1 MAIGFKKFI
10 VGGAENTES
19 VIDYLA
25 DPQARGDYYS
35 EGGQAV
41 LRWLATPRLQ
51 RLFGLGGPLV
61 LGRTRMRML
70 LEGRHPVSGEPI
82 RRWGPNGTVVGAIDV
97 TLSPAPKSVSVLWAL
112 ADREMRHEIERM
124 VWLSADFA
132 IAALMR
138 KPLVRQ
144 RFGRGKNDVR
154 HEAMADIVGV
164 QTLHTTARLSERG
177 DGVPDPQLHVHSLLM
192 GAVDAT
198 GRLRA
203 LDSRQMMIHQREIDA
218 RASATLAEMFRMRGF
233 PIARVV
239 DDRGRVSWELA
250 GIPAAVLL
258 LASSR
263 RSEITAE
270 GPGSLREQFRAWS
283 RERFGAEQEPL
294 GQAWEDFVAAHRG
307 PKAALQGLALRQ
319 AWADQYDAAGWG
331 IQAAHDYIVRAGLLA
346 QAGIIASDDNA
357 DAIEQFRQEFLAD
370 VCREHALVPEAHVAA
385 VAFEKAMGLID
396 VTTAMVVVGAMYSD
410 GDLLVAPDGRVTTL
424 GVVAYEQRARQ
435 AAQQLIDATPGEA
448 PSLEA
453 VQRAIEEAARQG
465 LPLDEHQATA
475 VRLATSGH
483 RLVSITGQAGTG
495 KGVTSGVIAPL
506 WQTLGREVIA
516 LAVAGRTAQQAGHD
530 ARADLAKTID
540 GFVAAVGGGY
550 RILAP
555 GTVLV
560 VDEAAMIDHARY
572 ASLMEV
578 AAAAGATVIQVG
590 DDKQLSPVGPGGLW
604 TLIHASAAARG
615 LAAELRV
622 VRRARELAEAQ
633 AWTDVRE
640 GRVVEALQH
649 WQARRRLRLYDARSD
664 LQAGMVTDWWADA
677 ARGAMVVD
685 TSNVERDVINRLA
698 QEQRANAGEL
708 GAEVL
713 TLDNGCQVR
722 AGDRVLFRDI
732 TELSPAG
739 RNRVPRIE
747 NGTEA
752 TVKSV
757 DEAHGQV
764 ELILHEPRGERTV
777 TVGRDVVLNLAYGRH
792 IQLGQGMTVEG
803 AGQVGVSAR
812 TDREHFYVMVSRAKG
827 GAVIHAERS
836 AVAAMAAPGLG
847 AVTEAQE
854 AALARLGVEEIPED
868 WTWADAS
875 VEIDVR
881 RGAPIG
887 EWAMRHLT
895 ETMQVEPLLAAH
907 LVAQAIARRQVET
920 GEAVQLDQ
928 VAASVRAAAAG
939 HRPPWQ
945 PQAEPEREA
954 AAAVAPGLGPATEAQ
969 EAALGRLGLEEIPES
984 WTWADAS
991 VEIDVRRGL
1000 PIGEWAI
1007 QHLTETMHVE
1017 PEVAA
1022 RLMAE
1027 AIGRRQAA
1035 TGAAFELDLVAPSLR
1050 AAVASHRA
1058 TSEAQAQRE
1067 VAAPIPPGFGPTLE
1081 AQEDV
1086 PAHEPAVVEPIG
1098 IEGPSEAELTAWEAF
1113 LVELQANREALETR
1127 QGLARLLSREG
1138 GKEAVGDRPVTRDPL
1153 RDEAWRTDWA
1163 IEALARDSRPGDVD
1177 VALLRAWREQQEQ
1190 LAELPLPQREPDL
1203 GALRFD
1209 DGIQVVR
1216 GEVVRFGHPDWLVGA
1231 ARAEVQ
1237 PGDLGV
1243 VLGCHRG
1250 GITWDYVTVELV
1262 GGRQIQVWQTA
1273 QGIVVE
1279 PDLAPAVV
1287 RDAVPR
1293 PEQRD
1298 AAALNVFE
1306 LINGARL
1313 MAGDQVRFAE
1323 ASTVEGAGLIAADTA
1338 AVVRDVERH
1347 RHNRA
1352 VVELDDGRLVNIYS
1366 HAELEIVR
1374 PAQEA
1379 TPMPPAAPEL
1389 HPETDLSRGV
1399 AGYQERWTRPLS
1411 ATKPLELVARWE
1423 TTDQI
1428 PRALALYDALGQLH
1442 VSDTPEQLVARLW
1455 LADPQAAIV
1464 VQTWE
1469 QAAAV
1474 RQAIAHEQAVQ
1485 PPAAVAEL
1493 AEPQPAPGPGL
1504 PAEQDARRQIGQE
1517 VGVGE
1522 RPAPAPDVVSDP
1534 ERQAS
1539 VPIHE
1544 QVDQLATVVELAE
1557 PQPVPVPELAV
1568 EPTVQPHLRP
1578 EVEVGE
1584 MPAADVIGN
1593 PEPEAP
1599 APIHEHQAEALAE
1612 PAAPAPVILIADVAY
1627 QSRLEAERTGEPA
1640 LAPER
1645 AYVLSELEDHN
1656 ALTRAV
1662 SVAQESHLVTT
1673 TPDQLTAD
1681 MQALHAREIAESHES
1696 VEAEAEALA
1705 AANRDATAERSLQL
1719 AIEAG
1724 LQRTEAQRQA
1734 ERQAGNQATPGGPG
1748 GG

>member
-10 VGGAENTES
+10 VGGGENTES

-51 RLFGLGGPLV
+51 RLFGLGGPVV

-132 IAALMR
+132 IAELMK

-144 RFGRGKNDVR
+144 RFDRGKNDVR
-154 HEAMADIVGV
+154 HEVMADIVGV

-192 GAVDAT
+192 GAVNAE
-198 GRLRA
+198 GKLRA
-203 LDSRQMMIHQREIDA
+203 LDSRQMLIHQREIDA
-218 RASATLAEMFRMRGF
+218 FASATLAEMFRMRGF

-263 RSEITAE
+263 RAEITAE
-270 GPGSLREQFRAWS
+270 GPGSLRERFRAWS
-283 RERFGAEQEPL
+283 RERFGAELEPID
-294 GQAWEDFVAAHRG
+294 QPWEDFIAAHRG
-307 PKAALQGLALRQ
+307 PKAALQGLALRH

-331 IQAAHDYIVRAGLLA
+331 IEAAHDYIVRAGLLA
-346 QAGIIASDDNA
+346 QAGITASDDNTE
-357 DAIEQFRQEFLAD
+357 AIEQFRQEFLAD
-370 VCREHALVPEAHVAA
+370 VCREHALVPESHVDALT
-385 VAFEKAMGLID
+385 FEKAMGLID
-396 VTTAMVVVGAMYSD
+396 VTTAMTVVGAMFAD

-424 GVVAYEQRARQ
+424 GIVAYEQRARQ
-435 AAQQLIDATPGEA
+435 AAQQLIDTTPGEA

-506 WQTLGREVIA
+506 WQALGREVIA

-550 RILAP
+550 RVLAP

-572 ASLMEV
+572 ASLLEV

-590 DDKQLSPVGPGGLW
+590 DDRQLSPVGPGGLW

-622 VRRARELAEAQ
+622 VRRAREVAEAQ

-649 WQARRRLRLYDARSD
+649 WQARGRLRLYDARTD
-664 LQAGMVTDWWADA
+664 LQAGMVADWWADK
-677 ARGAMVVD
+677 ARGVIVVD
-685 TSNVERDVINRLA
+685 TSNVERDALNRLA
-698 QEQRANAGEL
+698 QEQRASAGEL
-708 GAEVL
+708 GDEVL

-732 TELSPAG
+732 TELSNTTG
-739 RNRVPRIE
+739 RMPRIE

-752 TVKSV
+752 TVTSV
-757 DEAHGQV
+757 DKAHGQV

-777 TVGRDVVLNLAYGRH
+777 TVGREAVLNLAYGRH

-803 AGQVGVSAR
+803 AGQVGVSAQ
-812 TDREHFYVMVSRAKG
+812 TDREHFYVMVSRAKA
-827 GAVIHAERS
+827 GAVIHAVRS
-836 AVAAMAAPGLG
+836 EVAAVAAPGLG
-847 AVTEAQE
+847 TVTQAQE
-854 AALARLGVEEIPED
+854 AALGRLGVVEIPED

-907 LVAQAIARRQVET
+907 LVAQAIARRQAET
-920 GEAVQLDQ
+920 GEPVELDQ
-928 VAASVRAAAAG
+928 VAASVRATAAG
-939 HRPPWQ
+939 HRPTWE
-945 PQAEPEREA
+945 PQAEPERDV
-954 AAAVAPGLGPATEAQ
+954 AAVIPPGLGPATEAQ
-969 EAALGRLGLEEIPES
+969 EAALARLGLEEIPED

-1000 PIGEWAI
+1000 PIGEWAM

-1017 PEVAA
+1017 PELAA

-1027 AIGRRQAA
+1027 AIVRRQAER
-1035 TGAAFELDLVAPSLR
+1035 GEAFELDQVADSVR
-1050 AAVASHRA
+1050 SAVASYRP
-1058 TSEAQAQRE
+1058 S
-1067 VAAPIPPGFGPTLE
+1067 LE
-1081 AQEDV
+1081 ASDV
-1086 PAHEPAVVEPIG
+1086 PGQDAAVEPIG
-1098 IEGPSEAELTAWEAF
+1098 VEGPSEAELTAWEAF

-1138 GKEAVGDRPVTRDPL
+1138 GKEAVGDRPVKPDPL
-1153 RDEAWRTDWA
+1153 RDEARRERREGAATN
-1163 IEALARDSRPGDVD
+1163 RDSRPADVD
-1177 VALLRAWREQQEQ
+1177 YALMRAWREQQEQ
-1190 LAELPLPQREPDL
+1190 LAELPMPQREPDL

-1209 DGIQVVR
+1209 DGIQVAR

-1231 ARAEVQ
+1231 ARGEVH

-1293 PEQRD
+1293 PDQRD

-1313 MAGDQVRFAE
+1313 MAGDRVRFAE
-1323 ASTVEGAGLIAADTA
+1323 ASTVEGAGLVEADTPA
-1338 AVVRDVERH
+1338 LVQEVQRH

-1352 VVELDDGRLVNIYS
+1352 VVELEDGRQVNIYS

-1379 TPMPPAAPEL
+1379 TPIPLAAPDL
-1389 HPETDLSRGV
+1389 HPEPDLSQGL
-1399 AGYQERWTRPLS
+1399 AGYQERWTRPLP
-1411 ATKPLELVARWE
+1411 AAKPLELVARWE

-1442 VSDTPEQLVARLW
+1442 VSATPEQQVARLW
-1455 LADPQAAIV
+1455 LADRQAAIV

-1485 PPAAVAEL
+1485 PALVVEQAEPPAAR
-1493 AEPQPAPGPGL
+1493 GPGL
-1504 PAEQDARRQIGQE
+1504 PPDPDAQRQLGPEAE
-1517 VGVGE
+1517 VGE
-1522 RPAPAPDVVSDP
+1522 TPALELAPDVVDDP
-1534 ERQAS
+1534 ER
-1539 VPIHE
+1539 
-1544 QVDQLATVVELAE
+1544 AT
-1557 PQPVPVPELAV
+1557 
-1568 EPTVQPHLRP
+1568 
-1578 EVEVGE
+1578 
-1584 MPAADVIGN
+1584 
-1593 PEPEAP
+1593 P
-1599 APIHEHQAEALAE
+1599 APIQERQTDALAE
-1612 PAAPAPVILIADVAY
+1612 PAATPAPVILIADVAY

-1645 AYVLSELEDHN
+1645 AYVLAELEDHN

-1673 TPDQLTAD
+1673 PPDQLTAD

-1724 LQRTEAQRQA
+1724 LQQTEAQRQA
-1734 ERQAGNQATPGGPG
+1734 EREAGNEATPGGPG
-1748 GG
+1748 G